1 MDNDFVKGMEM
12 LIRCKQYIETRIKVL
27 QLTVERMDRCGK
39 DPRALQEEIDRLTKI
54 IEED

>member
-12 LIRCKQYIETRIKVL
+12 LIRCKQYIEARIEAL
-27 QLTVERMDRCGK
+27 QLTMERMDNCGK
-39 DPRALQEEIDRLTKI
+39 DPRALQAEIDRLKKI